1 MNKKQRFIKEWID
14 TQQIVNCLVAEM
26 LKIIELINSEA
37 KRLEKQSET
46 VFIREIQP
54 WFRIEIRSVIAT
66 IEAICYKLKQVTVLI
81 CDQRNKSLTQAEREK
96 LLEKKI
102 DEHGKPKDYYL
113 KTEENIKFTLKM
125 IYYAFDLSFEIK
137 DHEGWKKLRNT
148 IKVRHKLTHP
158 KNKKDLEI
166 FLREYE
172 DAEIG
177 FNWFVRKIGELSS
190 AWEHNS
196 Y

>member
-1 MNKKQRFIKEWID
+1 
-14 TQQIVNCLVAEM
+14 
-26 LKIIELINSEA
+26 
-37 KRLEKQSET
+37 
-46 VFIREIQP
+46 
-54 WFRIEIRSVIAT
+54 
-66 IEAICYKLKQVTVLI
+66 
-81 CDQRNKSLTQAEREK
+81 
-96 LLEKKI
+96 
-102 DEHGKPKDYYL
+102 
-113 KTEENIKFTLKM
+113 M